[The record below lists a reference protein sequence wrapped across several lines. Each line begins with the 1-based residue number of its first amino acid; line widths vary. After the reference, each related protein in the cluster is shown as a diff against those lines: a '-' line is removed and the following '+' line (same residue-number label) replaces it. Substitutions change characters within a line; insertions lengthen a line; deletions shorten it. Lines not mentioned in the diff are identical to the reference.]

1 MLSYSPGW
9 VGRSV
14 ASVCLFI
21 CTLIGKWLELSTP
34 NLVHIYSIA
43 VDRMHWP
50 GGQRS
55 RSHSYENRHSRTVAS
70 DECCYGHCQRG
81 CACCMTAYV
90 FYFDLFSLC
99 VLLTYVTNCVLFTMQ
114 RCASLVCAVV
124 VCLPV
129 HPSHNGILPK
139 WPNAGSC
146 KQCPGIL
153 IVWCQ
158 RSWRNSSA
166 TGSIRTGV
174 PNRGGVGYSCWFST
188 NISLFLWNGAR

>member
-1 MLSYSPGW
+1 MAWAINTKLGTHILYS
-9 VGRSV
+9 S
-14 ASVCLFI
+14 
-21 CTLIGKWLELSTP
+21 
-34 NLVHIYSIA
+34 
-43 VDRMHWP
+43 RMHWP